1 MLKKNTGKYMGLVI
15 SGLLMSME
23 LFMTES
29 AVKKVAAA
37 ETELAGAESK
47 AEEENSGN
55 IFQVLFPANAEHV
68 FDFIMDPQQLIGM
81 TDAAA
86 YGDCVFE
93 EGATLFFRRSD
104 GGVQEDYSSSSD
116 KLVITNVGTA
126 DVDIVLNARISSDS
140 QGGIVMANDRYF
152 TENEDPALYLALT
165 DGERTVPVDS
175 ETGASI
181 NTRLEGVSGEAEE
194 YSTYRFW
201 LTGACNEGGDWSNYT
216 GSVPKVIVTWDVI
229 PVETKIQ
236 EEREEL
242 QENGGSARMEDLREE
257 KTSEADSDV
266 EETDISG
273 NEGKSET
280 SDKNE
285 MKDETDVLKVNEK
298 QIESEVSVDSSS
310 QEENEIPEDN
320 SSQKENEI
328 FVDDSDS
335 EENETSADNNS
346 PEENEIS
353 ADNSSPEKNEASEN
367 NNSSDVN
374 EMLEENEKQNENRA
388 SKDVLIST
396 MNKKGVVEEI
406 SMLLNL

>member
-29 AVKKVAAA
+29 AVKKVTAA

-68 FDFIMDPQQLIGM
+68 FDFIMDPQKLIGM

-257 KTSEADSDV
+257 KTSEEDSDV

-280 SDKNE
+280 SDKSETREDTDAFVEKKQFEDE
-285 MKDETDVLKVNEK
+285 MHANDNDQNA
-298 QIESEVSVDSSS
+298 
-310 QEENEIPEDN
+310 NEITE
-320 SSQKENEI
+320 
-328 FVDDSDS
+328 SDHKS
-335 EENETSADNNS
+335 EAD
-346 PEENEIS
+346 ER
-353 ADNSSPEKNEASEN
+353 SESD
-367 NNSSDVN
+367 NSSDVN
-374 EMLEENEKQNENRA
+374 EILVENGDGAKNKSMHEK
-388 SKDVLIST
+388 I
-396 MNKKGVVEEI
+396 
-406 SMLLNL
+406 